1 MRPLP
6 MDFPDD
12 RDARSIDD
20 TYMFGPSFLV
30 HPVTRAMYR
39 QSTPPPS
46 TLPGEVPS
54 TRDAQPGLANEI
66 NNTIDTYLPKGT
78 DWYDFWTN
86 QRMAGGQSVKKDCP
100 LNVFP
105 LYVRAGSIVPMGPV
119 VQYATQ
125 QPDAPYEIRI
135 YPGADAKF
143 TVYEDDNETY
153 HYEKGERATYDF
165 VWNDAARTLSVS
177 ARQGSFPGMVATRR
191 LNVVLAT
198 PRKNTGDAET
208 LAGVKT
214 VEYIGQ
220 PVEVKMIP

>member
-1 MRPLP
+1 
-6 MDFPDD
+6 
-12 RDARSIDD
+12 
-20 TYMFGPSFLV
+20 
-30 HPVTRAMYR
+30 
-39 QSTPPPS
+39 
-46 TLPGEVPS
+46 
-54 TRDAQPGLANEI
+54 LANEI

-86 QRMAGGQSVKKDCP
+86 QRLAGGQSVKKDCP

-135 YPGADAKF
+135 YPGADATF

-153 HYEKGERATYDF
+153 RYEKGERATYDF

-198 PRKNTGDAET
+198 PGKNTGDAET
-208 LAGVKT
+208 LADVKT
-214 VEYIGQ
+214 VEYSGQ
-220 PVEVKMIP
+220 PVEVKLIP